1 MSYRILT
8 APIRRRTC
16 VVVVGHPMR
25 EMASIFFFVG
35 VIKLLIIWLV
45 DKIDHRL
52 DAAVKPGPIVR

>member
-1 MSYRILT
+1 MT
-8 APIRRRTC
+8 ALSNKKAYLC
-16 VVVVGHPMR
+16 CGCKVGHPMR

-35 VIKLLIIWLV
+35 LIKLLIVWLV